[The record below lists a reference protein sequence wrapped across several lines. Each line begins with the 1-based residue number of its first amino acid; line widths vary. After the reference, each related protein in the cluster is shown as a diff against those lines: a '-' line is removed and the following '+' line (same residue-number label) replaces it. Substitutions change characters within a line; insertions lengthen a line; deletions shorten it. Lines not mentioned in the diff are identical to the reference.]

1 MEKKEFR
8 GRSLEDAIKEA
19 SRYFREDKSRIEFQV
34 IAEKTKFMEFKKRE
48 IVILAGIKYSKDEE
62 EISKFLTELLKLSS
76 LELEFK
82 IKSRE
87 ETIDIILFG
96 KDKNYLLD
104 HKGELL
110 NSLQYLLNK
119 SFPKYQKRIMLDCQ
133 GFRKKRESKLIEI
146 AKQIAENV
154 IKSDKDESIGPFNPW
169 ERKIIHTTINN
180 IQGVISS
187 STGKG
192 FLKKVVISP
201 VQYEKQ

>member
-8 GRSLEDAIKEA
+8 GRSLEDALNEA

-62 EISKFLTELLKLSS
+62 EVSKFLSELLRQTL
-76 LELEFK
+76 LDLDFK

-87 ETIDIILFG
+87 EIIEIILFG
-96 KDKNYLLD
+96 NDKNFLLE

-119 SFPKYQKRIMLDCQ
+119 SFSNYQKRIVLDCQ
-133 GFRKKRESKLIEI
+133 GFRKKRENKLIEI
-146 AKQIAENV
+146 AKQTAENV
-154 IKSDKDESIGPFNPW
+154 IKSKKDESIGPLNPW
-169 ERKIIHTTINN
+169 ERKIVHTTINN
-180 IQGVISS
+180 IHGVISS

-201 VQYEKQ
+201 VQYEK